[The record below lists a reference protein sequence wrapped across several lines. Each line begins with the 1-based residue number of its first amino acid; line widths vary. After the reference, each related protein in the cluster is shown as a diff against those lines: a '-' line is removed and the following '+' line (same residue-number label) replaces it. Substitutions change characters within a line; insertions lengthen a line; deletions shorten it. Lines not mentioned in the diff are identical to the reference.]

1 MTVELERK
9 FYKWYKRINISCDE
23 QKTTNRWDGIQNAV
37 GLFEN
42 LVDISGLLKIYYRLS
57 FDVSIKDQFVEC
69 FATEDKSFDETNEE
83 EMVIL
88 AGGVLAQLLGQEN
101 NIFVAYSLLIL
112 DTYYEA
118 PLKELSDMA
127 SSVLSD
133 MSKEIKKSEE
143 SNLDTIKKI
152 DLKEVEE
159 IISETSDLTE
169 EGVDKLV
176 TIIKLLNENMNILV
190 QVLGN
195 ENRKYQEDTGI
206 LSWIVGEWSDIL
218 EMPLME
224 VKKVNGAF
232 VIGAELSDLVKL
244 YPGPYAAKAFI
255 KRMLDKWID
264 DVTEITL
271 TEFID
276 RQDEKIRSFMV
287 KKYGKDCDNRLL
299 PIISAI
305 KASLSVDEAKLWTPV
320 YKKAWKIN
328 PDEIRFDLLTWSEL
342 MYRECMISTY

>member
-88 AGGVLAQLLGQEN
+88 AGGILAQLLGQEN

-176 TIIKLLNENMNILV
+176 TIM
-190 QVLGN
+190 
-195 ENRKYQEDTGI
+195 
-206 LSWIVGEWSDIL
+206 
-218 EMPLME
+218 
-224 VKKVNGAF
+224 
-232 VIGAELSDLVKL
+232 
-244 YPGPYAAKAFI
+244 
-255 KRMLDKWID
+255 
-264 DVTEITL
+264 
-271 TEFID
+271 
-276 RQDEKIRSFMV
+276 KI
-287 KKYGKDCDNRLL
+287 
-299 PIISAI
+299 
-305 KASLSVDEAKLWTPV
+305 
-320 YKKAWKIN
+320 
-328 PDEIRFDLLTWSEL
+328 
-342 MYRECMISTY
+342 

>member
-23 QKTTNRWDGIQNAV
+23 QQTTNRWEGIQNAID
-37 GLFEN
+37 LFESSIN
-42 LVDISGLLKIYYRLS
+42 ISELLKIYYRLS

-127 SSVLSD
+127 SSLISD

-143 SNLDTIKKI
+143 SSLDTIKKI

-176 TIIKLLNENMNILV
+176 TIIKSMNENMNILV
-190 QVLGN
+190 QVLEN

-255 KRMLDKWID
+255 KRMLDKCID
-264 DVTEITL
+264 DVPEITL

-287 KKYGKDCDNRLL
+287 KKYGKGCDNRLL

-342 MYRECMISTY
+342 MYRECMISTC